1 MILTRRI
8 AAGPVDSLLIR
19 KFPPPGGDGNFR
31 AQWVGPA
38 GGQLRTAKPTADPKP
53 LIEAAFRRGL
63 RLGLSIRSASRACPT
78 LARLCEQEARHGP

>member
-1 MILTRRI
+1 MIQTRRI
-8 AAGPVDSLLIR
+8 AAGLADSL
-19 KFPPPGGDGNFR
+19 
-31 AQWVGPA
+31 
-38 GGQLRTAKPTADPKP
+38 LRTAKPTADPKP